1 MCNFAGVNELQLG
14 CRWSQSPSEVMIEL
28 ISVLEPRPF
37 DPGKPE
43 KTSGW
48 KVLLDC
54 YARAA
59 ISSMQK
65 IVSLGFFWGFQPL
78 RMLHQ
83 NPSPG
88 PRLTPPKAQPSCVQR
103 SRYRDDLNLT
113 TGKKMASS
121 HRP

>member
-65 IVSLGFFWGFQPL
+65 IVSLGFFWV
-78 RMLHQ
+78 
-83 NPSPG
+83 
-88 PRLTPPKAQPSCVQR
+88 PRSQANAAQGAAKLCSKVKV
-103 SRYRDDLNLT
+103 S
-113 TGKKMASS
+113 G
-121 HRP
+121 

>member
-1 MCNFAGVNELQLG
+1 MCNFAGVNELQLE

-37 DPGKPE
+37 DPGKPA

-65 IVSLGFFWGFQPL
+65 IVSLGFFLVCSRGVKFQPL

-83 NPSPG
+83 NPIPG
-88 PRLTPPKAQPSCVQR
+88 PRLTRPRR
-103 SRYRDDLNLT
+103 SQVVFK
-113 TGKKMASS
+113 GQGIGMI
-121 HRP
+121 